1 MKWFKWFLFPL
12 YLIFWLITNVRNSFY
27 ELGWLKSSA
36 FDLPIIGVGNI
47 TAGGTGKTP
56 HTSYIASLLEDKFNI
71 AILSKGYGRKSKDFQ
86 YVELNSNVIQVGD
99 EPLQTK
105 QNFPKQIVAV
115 DHKRVNGV
123 LKIIEENPETSVV
136 ILDDAYQHRSIKI
149 GYNILLV
156 NYNKP
161 IYKDHLLPVGLLR
174 ESKKAIER
182 ADCVIVTKCPG
193 SLNVKESEEIQKKLN
208 FNGSVFFSSIIYGDI
223 ISLNDE
229 NNSINYTDFNNA
241 LVVTGIADA
250 TPLIN
255 HLSSKSISQKH
266 LSFSDHYFYQEK
278 DIKHIIQIFNTLED
292 KSIIITTEKDAQKLK
307 KYNDFNQLPIY
318 YLKVKVDFLWN
329 KDKFDKKI
337 TNYVRDN

>member
-12 YLIFWLITNVRNSFY
+12 YLIFWLITNLRNSFY

-47 TAGGTGKTP
+47 SAGGTGKTP

-86 YVELNSNVIQVGD
+86 YVELNSKVIQVGD

-123 LKIIEENPETSVV
+123 LKIIEENPETSL
-136 ILDDAYQHRSIKI
+136 ILLDDAYQHRSIKI

-161 IYKDHLLPVGLLR
+161 IYKDHLIPVGLLR
-174 ESKKAIER
+174 ESKKAIKR
-182 ADCVIVTKCPG
+182 ADCVIVTKCPYD
-193 SLNVKESEEIQKKLN
+193 LNIKESEEIQKKLN
-208 FNGSVFFSSIIYGDI
+208 FNGSVFFSRIIYGNI
-223 ISLNDE
+223 ISLNDK
-229 NNSINYTDFNNA
+229 NKSINYNDFNNA

-255 HLSSKSISQKH
+255 HISSKNISIKH
-266 LSFSDHYFYQEK
+266 LSFSDHYFYHEK
-278 DIKHIIQIFNTLED
+278 DIKHIIKIFNTLEN

-307 KYNDFNQLPIY
+307 KYNNFNQIPIY